1 MGLRRYVIRRLGQL
15 VFTYWAFLTLL
26 FVLFRLVPGDPTS
39 MFVMQGVSP
48 EAQEEMRRNMGLHL
62 PLYRQ
67 YLDYLS
73 QLLTGSLGQSFHYR
87 EPVWEILAEKFWNT
101 IFLMGGSL
109 ILAYLFGIVFG
120 ALMGWYRGSK
130 FEKGGIV
137 VTLVARSS
145 PQFLTGIVLLTAFVF
160 HLDWFPYGGM
170 RSIGSAEASGID
182 KFLSWDFVHHLILP
196 MVTGA
201 IYFMAT
207 PALLMRNTMLDVL
220 DADFI
225 EIKKA
230 IGVPPHKVM
239 FNHAARNSVL
249 PLVTMMAIVT
259 GMAIGGSVVIE
270 TVFNWPGMGR
280 EMVDSVQRNDYP
292 VAMGAFFL
300 MGSVI
305 IFMNFVADLAYV
317 YLDPRVTYE

>member
-1 MGLRRYVIRRLGQL
+1 
-15 VFTYWAFLTLL
+15 
-26 FVLFRLVPGDPTS
+26 

-62 PLYRQ
+62 PLHRQ
-67 YLDYLS
+67 YIEYLG

-87 EPVWEILAEKFWNT
+87 EPVWEILTEKFWNT

-120 ALMGWYRGSK
+120 ALMGWYRGST

-145 PQFLTGIVLLTAFVF
+145 PQFLTGIVLLTVFVF

-170 RSIGSAEASGID
+170 RSIGSGQASGID
-182 KFLSWDFVHHLILP
+182 KFLTWDFVHHLALP

-225 EIKKA
+225 EIKEA

-239 FNHAARNSVL
+239 FKHAARNSVL

-317 YLDPRVTYE
+317 YLDPRVTYD